1 MRSTF
6 FLFCFSI
13 RVLGFL
19 LNVSL
24 GGSYVSHAAS
34 ERLRKKRFG
43 LTLKDLRAVRGGG
56 DYLMVKYSKITNRR
70 ES

>member
-1 MRSTF
+1 M
-6 FLFCFSI
+6 
-13 RVLGFL
+13 
-19 LNVSL
+19 SL